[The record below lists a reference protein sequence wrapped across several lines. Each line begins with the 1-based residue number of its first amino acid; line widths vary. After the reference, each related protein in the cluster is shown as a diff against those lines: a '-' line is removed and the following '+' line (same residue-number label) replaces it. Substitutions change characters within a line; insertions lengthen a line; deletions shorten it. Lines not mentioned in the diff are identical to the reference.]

1 MVILKKFGL
10 QNDSYRWLYH
20 VNLRFYLASE
30 TQPGCLKTYV
40 ELCSEWQD
48 DSNSSSTSVRYG
60 YIGLGGLR
68 TGVDES
74 IVTSYSSYFGYVYN
88 GNVNAASSRSS
99 SRSKT
104 HDNLMTEEL
113 FNCDNFYKAF
123 SLPLLN
129 VSHIASAAG
138 LNTVLSTGKA
148 FTSPV
153 ISPFCRRSMISSIT
167 ASECI
172 I

>member
-1 MVILKKFGL
+1 MT
-10 QNDSYRWLYH
+10 
-20 VNLRFYLASE
+20 LRFHTVSE
-30 TQPGCLKTYV
+30 TQPECLKTYV
-40 ELCSEWQD
+40 ELCSEWQG
-48 DSNSSSTSVRYG
+48 DSKSSSTSVRYG
-60 YIGLGGLR
+60 DALLSGLR
-68 TGVDES
+68 TGVDEPLF
-74 IVTSYSSYFGYVYN
+74 TSWSGYFGYVYN
-88 GNVNAASSRSS
+88 GNVNAASSRSIF
-99 SRSKT
+99 RAKL
-104 HDNLMTEEL
+104 DANLMTEEL
-113 FNCDNFYKAF
+113 CNRDNFYKAF

-153 ISPFCRRSMISSIT
+153 ISPFCKRSMISSIT

>member
-113 FNCDNFYKAF
+113 FNHDNFD
-123 SLPLLN
+123 
-129 VSHIASAAG
+129 AAAI
-138 LNTVLSTGKA
+138 LSVL
-148 FTSPV
+148 
-153 ISPFCRRSMISSIT
+153 
-167 ASECI
+167 
-172 I
+172 

>member
-20 VNLRFYLASE
+20 VNLRFHLASE

-48 DSNSSSTSVRYG
+48 DSNSSSTSLRYG
-60 YIGLGGLR
+60 DALLSGLR
-68 TGVDES
+68 LAVDEP
-74 IVTSYSSYFGYVYN
+74 IFTSCSSYFGYVYN

-113 FNCDNFYKAF
+113 FNHDNFD
-123 SLPLLN
+123 
-129 VSHIASAAG
+129 AAAI
-138 LNTVLSTGKA
+138 LSVL
-148 FTSPV
+148 
-153 ISPFCRRSMISSIT
+153 
-167 ASECI
+167 
-172 I
+172 